1 MAKIAVKTYLSNRQV
16 ALLDKVAE
24 ALGEDRSGTLR
35 AAFLAYAKE
44 IGAVQHFLV
53 NNPEVM
59 VE

>member
-1 MAKIAVKTYLSNRQV
+1 MAKIAVKTYLTTRQTE
-16 ALLDKVAE
+16 LLDKVAD

-53 NNPEVM
+53 NNPDVL
-59 VE
+59 VK